1 MHLTSPHNPYLQTV
15 REAAKAGRPTP
26 DGLIVAEG
34 PHLLEEVVG
43 SAWTAEQILCT
54 ERARDRFGRLLSL
67 PANVTEVS
75 ERAFGSLTTTES
87 SQGILALLRPHPW
100 TWEDITKG
108 QALVVVLDAIQDPGN
123 VGTIFRSA
131 EAFGA
136 NGIILAPDCA
146 RVSNGKVLRAAAGS
160 LFRLPYVEASGQ
172 GEILT
177 HMRAAKL
184 EVYALAPASG
194 REISQCSLSQPCAL
208 VVGNEGSGLAVKS
221 WEGVNLVSIPTARV
235 ESLNVAVA
243 LSVALF
249 EAARQRKAS

>member
-1 MHLTSPHNPYLQTV
+1 M
-15 REAAKAGRPTP
+15 
-26 DGLIVAEG
+26 AEG

-43 SAWTAEQILCT
+43 SAWTAEHILCT

-67 PANVTEVS
+67 PADVTEVS
-75 ERAFGSLTTTES
+75 ERAFASLTTTES
-87 SQGILALLRPHPW
+87 SQGILTLVRPHSW
-100 TWEDITKG
+100 IWEDITKG

-136 NGIILAPDCA
+136 NGIILACNCA

-160 LFRLPYVEASGQ
+160 LFRLPYIETSSNGDV
-172 GEILT
+172 LT
-177 HMRAAKL
+177 HLRRARL
-184 EVYALAPASG
+184 DTYALEATS
-194 REISQCSLSQPCAL
+194 RRQISECSLKGPCAL
-208 VVGNEGSGLAVKS
+208 VAGNEGSGLAVKS
-221 WEGVNLVSIPTARV
+221 WEGVNFVSIPTARV

-249 EAARQRKAS
+249 EAARQRTAS